1 MVTINVD
8 FGPHQDKITRERIL
22 DMITWEPRRN
32 KLSIGWRDPL
42 HPPRNPGADW
52 SIVLPFYETFVNAL
66 LTMCKVDNIGLRKGK
81 EDRGFTFIK
90 DGSEEALKKVR
101 DWLRLVGSF
110 VAIRDCLALSFALDY
125 DREKGDPKKPQS
137 KIGLVRNRA
146 KTYDKPPTDDTYRA
160 ADELVK
166 DSLDFLEKMTCYN
179 TTTCTVGMPPSRPD
193 KPFDLPK
200 YLAKKISKKL
210 GIPDLTPTV
219 KTIKERPQLKDARC
233 DKKLESIEGSI
244 SVDHQSIKDQ
254 TVLLI
259 DDIYQSGVSTNYVAM
274 LMLEAGAKKVY
285 GLACEK
291 TCRNDDNIPRSETK

>member
-8 FGPHQDKITRERIL
+8 FGPHQCKITRERIL
-22 DMITWEPRRN
+22 DMITWEPRRT

-42 HPPRNPGADW
+42 HPPRNPGDDW
-52 SIVLPFYETFVNAL
+52 SIVLPFCETFDNAL

-81 EDRGFTFIK
+81 ENRGFTFIK
-90 DGSEEALKKVR
+90 DGSEEALEKVR
-101 DWLRLVGSF
+101 DWLRLVGNF
-110 VAIRDCLALSFALDY
+110 VAIRDCLALSYAIDY
-125 DREKGDPKKPQS
+125 DREEGDPDKTQT
-137 KIGLVRNRA
+137 KIGTLRNSA
-146 KTYDKPPTDDTYRA
+146 KPYDKVPTADTYRA

-166 DSLDFLEKMTCYN
+166 ECLDFLEKMTCYS
-179 TTTCTVGMPPSRPD
+179 TATCTVGMPPSRPD

-200 YLAKKISKKL
+200 HLADKISKKL
-210 GIPDLTPTV
+210 GITDLTHIV

-244 SVDHQSIKDQ
+244 SVDHQSLKDQ

-291 TCRNDDNIPRSETK
+291 TCRNDDNIPRSSIK